1 MCYLCVA
8 NTYSTMIIHKFQ
20 WWQSKRN
27 KQFYFHTVSRN
38 GKTVQP
44 SEGYLK
50 KAVMMKTINRIKSQL
65 VAQVPVVEVPDPKA
79 KVAVKKVAPVKEW
92 GIPPRGLK

>member
-1 MCYLCVA
+1 
-8 NTYSTMIIHKFQ
+8 MIIHKFQ

-38 GKTVQP
+38 GKTIQP

-50 KAVMMKTINRIKSQL
+50 KAVMLKTINRINSQFA
-65 VAQVPVVEVPDPKA
+65 VQVPVVEVPDPKVKGA
-79 KVAVKKVAPVKEW
+79 PKVVVPAARVRSKEKAQW
-92 GIPPRGLK
+92 GVDPIGLK

>member
-1 MCYLCVA
+1 
-8 NTYSTMIIHKFQ
+8 MIIHKIQ

-27 KQFYFHTVSRN
+27 KQFFFHTTSRN

-50 KAVMMKTINRIKSQL
+50 KAVMMKTINRINSQL
-65 VAQVPVVEVPDPKA
+65 VAQVPVVEVADPKA
-79 KVAVKKVAPVKEW
+79 KGAAKKAAPVKEW
-92 GIPPRGLK
+92 GFPPIGLK

>member
-1 MCYLCVA
+1 
-8 NTYSTMIIHKFQ
+8 MIIYKFQ

-27 KQFYFHTVSRN
+27 KQFYFHTASRN

-50 KAVMMKTINRIKSQL
+50 KAVMMKTINRINSQL

-79 KVAVKKVAPVKEW
+79 AKKVAAPVKEW

>member
-1 MCYLCVA
+1 
-8 NTYSTMIIHKFQ
+8 MIIHKFQ

-27 KQFYFHTVSRN
+27 KQFYFHTTSRN

-50 KAVMMKTINRIKSQL
+50 KAAMMKTINRINSQL
-65 VAQVPVVEVPDPKA
+65 GAPVPVVEIADPKA
-79 KVAVKKVAPVKEW
+79 KVAARVRSAAKAEF
-92 GIPPRGLK
+92 GIPPIGLK

>member
-1 MCYLCVA
+1 
-8 NTYSTMIIHKFQ
+8 MIIYKFQ

-27 KQFYFHTVSRN
+27 KQFYFHTASRN

-50 KAVMMKTINRIKSQL
+50 KAVMMKTI
-65 VAQVPVVEVPDPKA
+65 
-79 KVAVKKVAPVKEW
+79 
-92 GIPPRGLK
+92 

>member
-1 MCYLCVA
+1 
-8 NTYSTMIIHKFQ
+8 MIIHKIQ

-27 KQFYFHTVSRN
+27 KQFYLHTASRN

-50 KAVMMKTINRIKSQL
+50 KAAMMKTINRINSQL
-65 VAQVPVVEVPDPKA
+65 VAPVPVVEVPDPKVA
-79 KVAVKKVAPVKEW
+79 ARVRSKVEF
-92 GIPPRGLK
+92 GIPPIGLK

>member
-1 MCYLCVA
+1 
-8 NTYSTMIIHKFQ
+8 MIIRKFQ

-50 KAVMMKTINRIKSQL
+50 KAVMMKTINRINSQL

-79 KVAVKKVAPVKEW
+79 KPKVVAPVKEW

>member
-1 MCYLCVA
+1 
-8 NTYSTMIIHKFQ
+8 MIIHKFQ

-50 KAVMMKTINRIKSQL
+50 KAVMMKTINRINSQL
-65 VAQVPVVEVPDPKA
+65 ASAVPVVEVPDPKVKAVPKVVVPPARVRSKA
-79 KVAVKKVAPVKEW
+79 KAEWGVAPL
-92 GIPPRGLK
+92 GLK